1 MLNEFPLILGAYP
14 LTQSFYDGASFVA
27 SRRFEE
33 PSKIRKQTQCKAPSH
48 TAPGPM
54 GGSNSKTRR
63 SQSAKSKKQKIQSCT
78 RRRKVNNARPRS
90 QVPSDSIASYMT
102 KDVYEAYVEATTQLD
117 SVQFRRFNLMDP
129 IPHVRPVSAAPVFQS
144 SPAVPSKPLPRVKRL
159 TSVNESTGESVV
171 FTWIPNAI
179 KSSSSS
185 STSSTL
191 PSTPRSNLGL
201 GDRDKCR
208 TLAREFQEKMNRE
221 RNPSP
226 QLFSRCASS
235 ENAMMY

>member
-1 MLNEFPLILGAYP
+1 M
-14 LTQSFYDGASFVA
+14 QRSH
-27 SRRFEE
+27 
-33 PSKIRKQTQCKAPSH
+33 SH

-78 RRRKVNNARPRS
+78 RRRKVNNAPRPQSEVRS
-90 QVPSDSIASYMT
+90 AVPSDSIASYMT

-129 IPHVRPVSAAPVFQS
+129 IPYVRPVSAAPVFQS

-185 STSSTL
+185 SSTSSTL
-191 PSTPRSNLGL
+191 PSTPSSNSGL

-208 TLAREFQEKMNRE
+208 TLAREFREKMNRE

-226 QLFSRCASS
+226 ELFSRCASS